1 MPRSQPSPWNGDRH
15 ILERKIQNFK
25 NSKLHLLKT
34 FWCHWSINSCNRRPN
49 FFFVPCLLKSSLS
62 LWQGEHC
69 GQGLLSARWLIA
81 WLRWGKSR
89 DRDAEIDAWVSGL
102 FNKATVWSR
111 LRTSNTATSTPT
123 QTEPT
128 AHGPRFAGLT
138 VTEKETER
146 EGRDFKILQG
156 PTKAT
161 ALLHLLY
168 IIQ

>member
-15 ILERKIQNFK
+15 ILEIKIQNFK

-62 LWQGEHC
+62 LWQGEHR
-69 GQGLLSARWLIA
+69 GQGMLSARWLIA

-128 AHGPRFAGLT
+128 DRALQVCDWERNR
-138 VTEKETER
+138 ER
-146 EGRDFKILQG
+146 ERGERF
-156 PTKAT
+156 
-161 ALLHLLY
+161 
-168 IIQ
+168 